1 AYGDA
6 PVRGSPVAPAVLR
19 RELASNRR
27 YAGRRARRQSFG
39 RRARETRPTVVR
51 CGARCLDEAI
61 CADAP
66 VAVPT
71 TDQRR
76 AGALPDARREARQHQ
91 AEHALEQR
99 RIGADVVCGGGVDRT
114 ATAEENRA

>member
-1 AYGDA
+1 GSVRRGQSRDRARFALRGTRAGTVGAYGDTA
-6 PVRGSPVAPAVLR
+6 VRGSPVAPAVLR

-39 RRARETRPTVVR
+39 RRARETRTTVVR

-71 TDQRR
+71 TD
-76 AGALPDARREARQHQ
+76 
-91 AEHALEQR
+91 
-99 RIGADVVCGGGVDRT
+99 
-114 ATAEENRA
+114 